1 MTAPY
6 PLHHTNRS
14 TRTLLRPA
22 DLEVLRVL
30 WARGPQT
37 IRAIYDAIAAQRTA
51 DYLAV
56 ARTVTYLARQGLL
69 DRSAEEQW
77 LGGNYRYVATIS
89 EHDYP
94 NP

>member
-14 TRTLLRPA
+14 ARTLLRPA
-22 DLEVLRVL
+22 DLEVLRIL

-37 IRAIYDAIAAQRTA
+37 IRAIYDVIAAQRTA

-89 EHDYP
+89 ERDYP
-94 NP
+94 NL